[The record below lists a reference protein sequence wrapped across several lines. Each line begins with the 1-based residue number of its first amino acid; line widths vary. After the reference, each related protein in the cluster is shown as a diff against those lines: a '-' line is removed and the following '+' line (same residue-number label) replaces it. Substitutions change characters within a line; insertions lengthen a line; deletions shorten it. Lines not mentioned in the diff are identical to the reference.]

1 MTQNMTQ
8 STAAT
13 LRTPWYYYAASAVAA
28 TLLTLALLAVSRL
41 LLGDLPSGAAN
52 SSPETQAYMTQPKLP
67 VILHLAT
74 VIPAIPLGMFVLL
87 RRKGDRLHKLLGK
100 IWMGLMFTTAVTALF
115 IHAINRTDNFFGL
128 SPIHLFSFLV
138 IYSVPASILHARR
151 GNIAA
156 HKRSVTGMF
165 IGGLV
170 VAGIFSF
177 LPGRFMWLW
186 VFG

>member
-1 MTQNMTQ
+1 MTTN
-8 STAAT
+8 TAAT

-41 LLGDLPSGAAN
+41 LLGELPSGAA
-52 SSPETQAYMTQPKLP
+52 SSPATRAYMTKPALP
-67 VILHLAT
+67 VMIHLAT
-74 VIPAIPLGMFVLL
+74 VIPAIPLGIFVLL
-87 RRKGDRLHKLLGK
+87 RRKGDRLHKRLGK
-100 IWMGLMFTTAVTALF
+100 IWMGLMLTTAIAALF
-115 IHAINRTDNFFGL
+115 IHSINRTDSFFGL
-128 SPIHLFSFLV
+128 SPIHFFSFLV
-138 IYSVPASILHARR
+138 IYSVPASIIHARR
-151 GNIAA
+151 GNIVG

-170 VAGIFSF
+170 IAGIFSF